1 MGTAGH
7 VDHGKTAL
15 IKALTNYDC
24 DTHKEEKKRGITI
37 NLGFTHYALPSGDN
51 IGIIDVPGHKDF
63 IHTMLSGVFG
73 IDFVLF
79 LVAADSGI
87 MPQTKEHLNIL
98 QILGM
103 KKGIVVI
110 TKVDLVDD
118 DILELA
124 KEEINDLLKNTFLEN
139 APVVEVSSVT
149 GFGINKLK
157 NKIFDI
163 VNSIEKRNID
173 NFFRMY
179 IDRLFTVKGFGN
191 VATGTVIN
199 GEITKDDEVYLLPG
213 KKNKP
218 LKIRRIERFGNA
230 ADKVTAGDRAAI
242 NILGIDKDD
251 FKRGMI
257 ISDSFFD
264 ETMMIDAKLQLF
276 ESASSLKLWSN
287 VMFFSGTFETNAK
300 IHLLTVDLLEPGNSA
315 MVQIHF
321 EKPCVILHND
331 KFVIRNSS
339 SDRTLG
345 GGFVVDAYPLHHRR
359 RPEKLVASMSKLA
372 EDSLPELIKIE
383 VKKCLIPLKADDI
396 AKKINKP
403 LKEIVDVSLNN
414 KIEDITSYKIDKTIV
429 FIETKR
435 DKKFYQRVVSNI
447 RAYHNNNPIF
457 NNGLTI
463 NEIKSKLGFSDI
475 AIGDE
480 YISLL
485 LNKIADDG
493 IIKKQNNTWMLSD
506 FKVSLSQDIISE
518 INMVEKFFKD
528 YNMQVPLMSEIQP
541 LAYKNKIKYDK
552 LNKYIKYLVKNRTLY
567 YIEGNYIHKSVVD
580 RCRKKLLVFLS
591 QNKEG
596 INIAGFRDLVS
607 GNRKMCLLL
616 IGLFDKE
623 GVTVRKGDFRFITEH
638 GRYFL
643 KNITFAHSN
652 V

>member
-37 NLGFTHYALPSGDN
+37 NLGFTHYTLPSGEN

-87 MPQTKEHLNIL
+87 MPQTIEHLNIL

-103 KKGIVVI
+103 KKGIVAI
-110 TKVDLVDD
+110 TKVDLVDEE
-118 DILELA
+118 ILELA

-139 APVVEVSSVT
+139 APIVEVSSHT
-149 GFGINKLK
+149 AFGIDKLK
-157 NKIFDI
+157 SEISDI
-163 VNSIEKRNID
+163 VDSIEKRNID

-199 GEITKDDEVYLLPG
+199 GELNKENEVLLLPG
-213 KKNKP
+213 KENKP
-218 LKIRRIERFGNA
+218 LKIRRIERFGNV
-230 ADKVTAGDRAAI
+230 ADKVVAGDRAAI
-242 NILGIDKDD
+242 NILGIDKDVY
-251 FKRGMI
+251 KRGMI
-257 ISDSFFD
+257 ISDTFF
-264 ETMMIDAKLQLF
+264 EQTLMIDAKLLLF
-276 ESASSLKLWSN
+276 ENASALKLWSN
-287 VMFFSGTFETNAK
+287 VIFYSGSFETNAK
-300 IHLLTVDLLEPGNSA
+300 IHLLDTDLLQAGNNA

-345 GGFVVDAYPLHHRR
+345 GGNVVDAYPLHHRR
-359 RPEKLVASMSKLA
+359 RPKKLLATMSKLA
-372 EDSLPELIKIE
+372 DNSLSEIIQVE
-383 VKKCLIPLKADDI
+383 VKKYLIPVKAEDI
-396 AKKINKP
+396 AIRINKP
-403 LKEIVDVSLNN
+403 LKEIIDVSL
-414 KIEDITSYKIDKTIV
+414 KTEFQEICFYKTDKSLV
-429 FIETKR
+429 FIENAR
-435 DKKFYQRVVSNI
+435 DKKSYQRVVSNI

-457 NNGLTI
+457 QNGLTI
-463 NEIKSKLGFSDI
+463 NEIKSKLGFLDI

-493 IIKKQNNTWMLSD
+493 IIKKNNNTWILSD
-506 FKVSLSQDIISE
+506 FKISLSQEIISE
-518 INMVEKFFKD
+518 IKKVESIFRN

-541 LAYKNKIKYDK
+541 LAYKNKIKSDV
-552 LNKYIKYLVKNRTLY
+552 LNKYIKYLIQNEKLY

-580 RCRKKLLVFLS
+580 KCRKKLLVFLN

-596 INIAGFRDLVS
+596 INIAGFRDLVG

-623 GVTVRKGDFRFITEH
+623 GISQRKGDFRFITEH

-643 KNITFAHSN
+643 KNITFA
-652 V
+652 